1 MQQDDLIGTTLGNYR
16 ILETIGQ
23 GGMARVYKAH
33 QENLGRDVAIKVL
46 PPWYTTDRSFVERFN
61 LEARLVASLSHPNIV
76 TVHDANEQ
84 NGHLYIV
91 MQLVDGGTFK
101 QRLDQLQ
108 RVGKMIDPT
117 EVVSIF
123 VQLADALSYAHAQ
136 GVIHRDIKPVNVLL
150 DRSGRPILSDFGI
163 AKVLASTKTHLTRP
177 GAGVGTPEY
186 MSPEQCQGGPVDGR
200 ADIYA
205 LGVMLFE
212 AQTGRTP
219 FVSDNYPAL
228 AHSHIYEQP
237 PHPRAINPTVHPTI
251 EHIILTALMKNPMQR
266 YQTARDMAEALKQAL
281 AVINASALPPMSTN
295 YYSAPPLPART
306 PYPSVQKVSPQ
317 LPPLSPAQPMQPM
330 QYPPQPQPMSP
341 LQQGQQVP
349 QMPPAMQ
356 TPTMGDSRQNM
367 LYTCFNCQHPNRPQM
382 RYCTRCGY
390 LLNQCTVC
398 GERNPVG
405 NRFCTKCGQPLA
417 I

>member
-1 MQQDDLIGTTLGNYR
+1 MQQDDLIGTMLGNYR
-16 ILETIGQ
+16 ILEILGQ

-33 QENLGRDVAIKVL
+33 QENLGRDVAVKVL
-46 PPWYTTDRSFVERFN
+46 PPWYAADRNFVERFN
-61 LEARLVASLSHPNIV
+61 LEARLAAGLAHPNVV

-91 MQLVDGGTFK
+91 MQLVDGGTLK
-101 QRLDQLQ
+101 QRLDRLH
-108 RVGKMIDPT
+108 RAGKVMST
-117 EVVSIF
+117 AEVVSIF
-123 VQLADALSYAHAQ
+123 SQLADALAYAHDQ
-136 GVIHRDIKPVNVLL
+136 GIIHRDIKPVNVLM

-163 AKVLASTKTHLTRP
+163 AKVLASTKAHLTRP

-219 FVSDNYPAL
+219 FLGDNYPAL
-228 AHSHIYEQP
+228 AHSHIYEAP
-237 PHPRAINPTVHPTI
+237 PRPSAINPAIDPTI
-251 EHIILTALMKNPMQR
+251 EYIILKALAKNPQQR
-266 YQTARDMAEALKQAL
+266 YQTAREMDEALKQAVMPVVPNL
-281 AVINASALPPMSTN
+281 GNYYGLPPG
-295 YYSAPPLPART
+295 LPIGPGVPYVATRT
-306 PYPSVQKVSPQ
+306 PVPMDNR
-317 LPPLSPAQPMQPM
+317 PP
-330 QYPPQPQPMSP
+330 
-341 LQQGQQVP
+341 
-349 QMPPAMQ
+349 
-356 TPTMGDSRQNM
+356 T
-367 LYTCFNCQHPNRPQM
+367 LYICFNCQHQNRAQT

-390 LLNQCTVC
+390 VLNQCTVC
-398 GERNPVG
+398 GEPNPVG